1 MTYEATVKL
10 KGKPAQQFRELDD
23 AYDSINSLIFTKDNT
38 QWIIPFQLLD
48 DAVIITKS
56 EER

>member
-10 KGKPAQQFRELDD
+10 KGKPAQQFRELDG
-23 AYDSINSLIFTKDNT
+23 AYDSNNSLIFTKDNT
-38 QWIIPFQLLD
+38 EWIIPFQLLD